1 MLLQAVASF
10 RVSSR
15 GRWLSSL
22 SDSIFPLLS
31 FVFSLPCPLL
41 ARTGQ
46 IECRYPEK
54 TGRPDSFPLVTRT
67 DLDQRLVM
75 WSGTTSPKSYFSHG
89 VHTLH
94 FSPGAILPK
103 LLSLSSNWDAANI
116 SVEACP
122 FSPLP
127 GELLQVLRPRAY
139 SYDVCTI
146 LEILC
151 VIYLIYFLGPGTWRM
166 FVWIK

>member
-15 GRWLSSL
+15 GRRLSSL
-22 SDSIFPLLS
+22 SLSGSIFYPLLS

-54 TGRPDSFPLVTRT
+54 TGHPDSFPLVTPT
-67 DLDQRLVM
+67 DLDQRLVT
-75 WSGTTSPKSYFSHG
+75 WSGTTCPKSYFSHG

-122 FSPLP
+122 FSHFPANRYRYLVQ
-127 GELLQVLRPRAY
+127 ELTVTTFVQFWKYSVLY
-139 SYDVCTI
+139 I
-146 LEILC
+146 
-151 VIYLIYFLGPGTWRM
+151 
-166 FVWIK
+166 